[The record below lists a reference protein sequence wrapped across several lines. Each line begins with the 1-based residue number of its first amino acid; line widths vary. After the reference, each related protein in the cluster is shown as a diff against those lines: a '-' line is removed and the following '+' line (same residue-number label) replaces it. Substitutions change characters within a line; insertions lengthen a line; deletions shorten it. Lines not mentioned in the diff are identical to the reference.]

1 MLKDNSKKFF
11 LITVVVFLLLLQC
24 FFVHN
29 LKAQSIDFDNYTP
42 ISSSGEIPLFFKTST
57 EKYKELISN
66 KLLKNESKKARK
78 AKQEF
83 YLKST
88 FAIDDILKSGEV
100 LFNDP
105 VGNYVN
111 KILNEIKEKAELK
124 NIKATVYLLK
134 SNFSNAFAT
143 DEGHIFITTG
153 LISRL
158 ENEAQLA
165 FVLCHELVHFEKKH
179 SIDIFVASQDF
190 DKKDLKE
197 TGGLETEKRL
207 LSHTAYSR
215 EKETEADIR
224 GLSIYLKTNYD
235 PKEAVK
241 MFDNLA
247 TEKIPCDDFIFTPSF
262 FEGKNTK
269 WPDSIYSPILVTQL
283 QLDQKSNDTFS
294 THPNIFN
301 RKTYLSKDIYI
312 ADTVPNK
319 LKFCV
324 SEDEFN
330 VSKTVCLFE
339 YCRQALLEKDFFNS
353 IFISLALLEK
363 HPKSNYLKKTVAKAL
378 YYISK
383 YKTYNLKFN
392 TAQGFKTLY
401 GNPSKVSYFFDRV
414 SAKEASNIALRA
426 WVLLKGNS
434 TIDSVE
440 IEVFTK
446 DIVSFTLPKHYPQ
459 VTINNVF
466 VDSLE
471 ESRLFRTDYE
481 EILNN
486 RAFTNTL
493 SKFFNNQKDN
503 EKKPT
508 INSDKINYFG
518 KFNSKLK
525 KARGK
530 GVIILSPFTYSVDI
544 RKEIPIRYE
553 ATEKKSIDFI
563 SHIKRAADA
572 ANLPVEILSGAN
584 MAENTSVTL
593 NRYSILNDWL
603 RQTMNTEETNF
614 LPADYGIIDSIS
626 KTLDATHVCLLGN
639 IFITK
644 KKEELKKYIA
654 FSILI
659 PFYSWPFTIP
669 YIFQRQIETYYFMT
683 TIEINTRKIVVYDLR
698 KIKSENKGDI
708 TTATIYDFM
717 LKIKQQQFESNDF

>member
-1 MLKDNSKKFF
+1 MLKGNSNKFF
-11 LITVVVFLLLLQC
+11 LITVAVFLLLLQC
-24 FFVHN
+24 FFFHN
-29 LKAQSIDFDNYTP
+29 SNAQSIDFDNYTP

-57 EKYKELISN
+57 EKYKEIISN
-66 KLLKNESKKARK
+66 KSLKNESKKARK

-124 NIKATVYLLK
+124 NINATVYLLK

-165 FVLCHELVHFEKKH
+165 FVLCHELVHYEKRH
-179 SIDIFVASQDF
+179 SIDIFVASQSF
-190 DKKDLKE
+190 DNKDLKE

-247 TEKIPCDDFIFTPSF
+247 TEKIPCDEFIFTPSF
-262 FEGKNTK
+262 FDGKNTQ
-269 WPDSIYSPILVTQL
+269 WPDSIYSPIIVSQL
-283 QLDQKSNDTFS
+283 QLNQKNNDTFS

-301 RKTYLSKDIYI
+301 RKTYLSKDINI
-312 ADTVPNK
+312 ADTIPNK
-319 LKFCV
+319 LKFCI
-324 SEDEFN
+324 SENEFYT
-330 VSKTVCLFE
+330 SKTVCLFE
-339 YCRQALLEKDFFNS
+339 YCRQALLEKDFYNS

-363 HPKSNYLKKTVAKAL
+363 FPESNYLKKTVAKAL

-383 YKTYNLKFN
+383 YKTYDLKFN

-401 GNPSKVSYFFDRV
+401 GNPSKVSYFFERI

-426 WVLLKGNS
+426 WVMLKAHS
-434 TIDSVE
+434 AIDGVE
-440 IEVFTK
+440 IEDFTK
-446 DIVSFTLPKHYPQ
+446 DIVSYTLSKHYPKT
-459 VTINNVF
+459 TINNIF
-466 VDSLE
+466 VDSSE
-471 ESRLFRTDYE
+471 GSRLFRVDHE

-486 RAFTNTL
+486 RAFTNAL
-493 SKFFNNQKDN
+493 SQFFNNQKEH
-503 EKKPT
+503 EKKSVIKYKT
-508 INSDKINYFG
+508 NYFEN
-518 KFNSKLK
+518 FNSKLK
-525 KARGK
+525 KVRGK
-530 GVIILSPFTYSVDI
+530 GVIILNPFTYSVDI

-584 MAENTSVTL
+584 MTENTSVTL

-614 LPADYGIIDSIS
+614 LPVDYGSIDSIS
-626 KTLDATHVCLLGN
+626 KILDATHVCLLGN

-717 LKIKQQQFESNDF
+717 LKIKQQQFENNGF